1 MADAAIRAPR
11 SLTEAQRLCE
21 QFAQLDGEIAA
32 IEEARDVAIAAANA
46 EVDKDLLPLV
56 ARRDAIAA
64 KLGPWW
70 GENAHALT
78 QGKRKS
84 AELGGCVL
92 GTREGRV
99 SVVLARPEDEVVA
112 AMQGENWAAYYLR
125 TKVELSKA
133 AVLLGLSNPGPD
145 ADRLT
150 SLGLSIKRGPDA
162 FRIERTKQA
171 GTQGKAQR

>member
-46 EVDKDLLPLV
+46 EVDKDLTPLV
-56 ARRDAIAA
+56 VRRDAIAK
-64 KLGPWW
+64 KLEPWW
-70 GENAHALT
+70 QANAALLT

-92 GTREGRV
+92 GTRAGRARLAIAGNLAD
-99 SVVLARPEDEVVA
+99 VVQLLSGLR
-112 AMQGENWAAYYLR
+112 WAKPFLR
-125 TKVELSKA
+125 QKIELDRV
-133 AVLLGLSNPGPD
+133 AVLGAIDGKHGQALAEMGVTAEQGGE
-145 ADRLT
+145 T
-150 SLGLSIKRGPDA
+150 
-162 FRIERTKQA
+162 FYIERTKQA
-171 GTQGKAQR
+171 GTQGKAG